1 MKPEDENY
9 WQNIND
15 EVEHLR
21 KTKIPRCPICHKNMV
36 NAIDSKTKEISPYLW
51 RTVCGHMPDLRIGIG

>member
-21 KTKIPRCPICHKNMV
+21 KTGIPRCAVCHKNLV

-51 RTVCGHMPDLRIGIG
+51 RTDCGHTPDLRIGIG